1 MKQHQKDFLMH
12 LLESDAIKF
21 GEFKLKSGRVS
32 PYFVNI
38 AVAINTGRR
47 ASETADAYVAEI
59 VDGAVGTDFDYIHGP
74 AYKGIPLSVL
84 IAEKLWSGSR
94 GGSRGQDAG
103 GIDLRWGYD
112 RKEDKRYGDPAETR
126 IVGDLRD
133 GDSVLIVDDV
143 VVTGKTKIDNW
154 AKLTDYRDLS
164 PKGILVA
171 VDRQEVD
178 EAGND
183 TTEMLTESGLTVYP
197 ILKITEI
204 FDYLLNRSVG
214 GVVHVDDR
222 IQAAFDK
229 YFEEHGVD
237 L

>member
-1 MKQHQKDFLMH
+1 MKRHQKDFLMH
-12 LLESDAIKF
+12 LLESGALEF
-21 GEFKLKSGRVS
+21 GEFRLKSGRVS

-84 IAEKLWSGSR
+84 IAEKLWSGGR
-94 GGSRGQDAG
+94 GRDAR

-112 RKEDKRYGDPAETR
+112 RKEEKRYGDPAETR

-183 TTEMLTESGLTVYP
+183 TTEMLTKAGLTVYP

-204 FDYLLNRSVG
+204 FDYLLNRQVG
-214 GVVHVDDR
+214 GVVYVDDR
-222 IQAAFDK
+222 IQAAFYE

>member
-1 MKQHQKDFLMH
+1 MKQHQKDFLLH
-12 LLESDAIKF
+12 LLESGAIKF
-21 GEFKLKSGRVS
+21 GEFRLKSGRVS

-38 AVAINTGRR
+38 AVAINTGKR

-94 GGSRGQDAG
+94 GQDAR

-112 RKEDKRYGDPAETR
+112 RKEEKRYGDPSETR

-183 TTEMLTESGLTVYP
+183 TTEMLTKAGLTVYP

-204 FDYLLNRSVG
+204 FEYLLNRSVD
-214 GVVHVDDR
+214 GVVYVDDR
-222 IQAAFDK
+222 IQAAFYE

>member
-1 MKQHQKDFLMH
+1 MH

-21 GEFKLKSGRVS
+21 GEFRLKSGRVS

-84 IAEKLWSGSR
+84 IAEKLWSG

>member
-1 MKQHQKDFLMH
+1 MKRHQKDFLMH
-12 LLESDAIKF
+12 LLESGAIKF
-21 GEFKLKSGRVS
+21 GEFRLKSGRVS
-32 PYFVNI
+32 PYFVNV

-47 ASETADAYVAEI
+47 ASKTTDAYVAEI
-59 VDGAVGTDFDYIHGP
+59 VDGAIGTDFDYIHGP

-84 IAEKLWSGSR
+84 IAEKLWGM
-94 GGSRGQDAG
+94 SRGQGAR

-112 RKEDKRYGDPAETR
+112 RKEEKRYGDPSETS

-154 AKLTDYRDLS
+154 AKLTSYRDLS

-183 TTEMLTESGLTVYP
+183 TIEMLTEAGLTVYP
-197 ILKITEI
+197 ILKITGI
-204 FDYLLNRSVG
+204 FDYLLNRQVD
-214 GVVHVDDR
+214 GVVYVDDR
-222 IQAAFDK
+222 TQAAFDE
-229 YFEEHGVD
+229 YFERYGVD